1 MMDRHF
7 GVPADPAISPDY
19 VRIRSF
25 DVEPYP
31 DGRRL
36 KCTLEITG
44 SNASP
49 NVEIFNK
56 DHEGHVSASSSIIG
70 LVNSIAIFTVH
81 IREPAQ
87 ARSYTAK
94 ILLTDPDEGLVD
106 QKVIGFSI
114 PHASNNAGE

>member
-1 MMDRHF
+1 MDRHF
-7 GVPADPAISPDY
+7 GVPFDPANSPDD
-19 VRIRSF
+19 VRIRLF

-36 KCTLEITG
+36 KCTLEITDFY
-44 SNASP
+44 ASP
-49 NVEIFNK
+49 DAEIVIE

-70 LVNSIAIFTVH
+70 LVNNTAIFTVH
-81 IREPAQ
+81 IREPTQ

-94 ILLTDPDEGLVD
+94 VLLTDPDEGLVD

-114 PHASNNAGE
+114 PHASTGAGE

>member
-1 MMDRHF
+1 MDRRF
-7 GVPADPAISPDY
+7 GVPADPANSPDY

-44 SNASP
+44 SDASP
-49 NVEIFNK
+49 DAEIVIE
-56 DHEGHVSASSSIIG
+56 DHEGRVSASSSIIG
-70 LVNSIAIFTVH
+70 LENSIAIFTVH

-94 ILLTDPDEGLVD
+94 VLLTDPDEGLVD
-106 QKVIGFSI
+106 QKVIGFSL
-114 PHASNNAGE
+114 PHASINGGE